1 MKSRD
6 IKGDAE
12 LRIGTNHQTTI
23 MHFPA
28 ILLPIGLILGAS
40 ARVVVLQERQF
51 PSFTLPDLTAC
62 GTQCANVQQ
71 IVFSPCTREAQQI
84 LITCWTCIEDHAPEM
99 LNLQSSIDG
108 WREYC
113 NLLGTPWPS
122 VDVNTPNVGTG
133 PTTNL
138 DTTSPHVNNPDPGS
152 VPVTSEITNIS
163 TDNAAPAP
171 SPSPDVNLTDG
182 RVGTTT
188 SPDATDPVA
197 TNPDVNN
204 QDHTNQ
210 DATNQDTTNQGYTI
224 QDATNPDYTNQDT
237 TNPDAISVP
246 RASEATPIPGAS
258 NPEVTGTTNIPANR
272 ATLALS
278 TSPTGSRPGRSTAS
292 SVRSDSVETDPAA
305 PTLSNGVSA
314 FAPLVPGASF
324 IVAFTAVMLVA

>member
-1 MKSRD
+1 
-6 IKGDAE
+6 
-12 LRIGTNHQTTI
+12 
-23 MHFPA
+23 MHFPT
-28 ILLPIGLILGAS
+28 ILLPIGLALGAS
-40 ARVVVLQERQF
+40 ARAVVLQERQF
-51 PSFTLPDLTAC
+51 PSSILPELTFC
-62 GTQCANVQQ
+62 VTECANIKQ
-71 IVFSPCTREAQQI
+71 IVRSPCTREAQQSI
-84 LITCWTCIEDHAPEM
+84 ISCYTCIGDKARLPPTTTQ
-99 LNLQSSIDG
+99 NVINGFRDG
-108 WREYC
+108 CRI
-113 NLLGTPWPS
+113 LGTPWPS

-163 TDNAAPAP
+163 TDNAAPAPSDGLAP

-237 TNPDAISVP
+237 TNPDAISIP

-314 FAPLVPGASF
+314 LTPLVPTASF
-324 IVAFTAVMLVA
+324 IVAFAAVMLVA